1 HWMDSFWHKD
11 EQIPAASIDGLQNLL
26 DEKVTDA
33 PLENGP
39 YVRNGGIWIPFDS
52 SNILLS
58 DAVAQSL
65 SEIAPN
71 LAIALA
77 EMKTA
82 IITIRDQVRRLAGA
96 AVTLNMGVSP
106 QTIGLT
112 ETLLDFSTSFAS
124 TNTDVIDTDD
134 NNELIAIK
142 INGRYQYATYVV
154 FANPSTN
161 QYANITLRT
170 RSSDDAAGLITE
182 RVIEVPKNSVY
193 IAPITNVP
201 FDITDAP
208 RSVYVTFQSDIANVQ
223 IVEFETTLTTSAN
236 TAILPGGGLT
246 QLLYSNISEIKAIT
260 GYGDGNNAGD
270 VTTGIFYEFS
280 SASTATP
287 DDIDVLLPDDI
298 TEPDPGRWVKK
309 MQVVRKGDI
318 EIITNE
324 QPTVSLKFDKSYWP
338 DETRQL
344 DLSSGDL
351 TLSLN
356 TGVTNVVGN
365 CNWFDVVADGVHA
378 INIETGFKSNGVFPI
393 DLDGM
398 VPEAGT
404 HPVFC
409 IYSPNGIVINIPTLI
424 SSGVTPEPSTHPTAT
439 NVYFT
444 GQPVVGQTMSG
455 QYTFNAGS
463 GGLPESGTTYQWYR
477 ATDQSGTGRVAIS
490 GATFRNYV
498 VQAADEDYYL
508 QFEVTVSDGTNTGDA
523 VQSAWSR
530 QVALTDTFPPEIQ
543 LKIIEDA
550 NPNILKL
557 VFDEDVTATNL
568 GYTVK
573 YDTVVQTII
582 SLSGSGT
589 NELLLEIS
597 RQAQSGEVI
606 TFSYDSTTGDTVD
619 GNSNELVSFTDVAVT
634 NEVQSS
640 PIAAIPYNTD
650 LVAAYMYNQIEV
662 DDVSGN
668 ITVLKNPINSALNL
682 PCTSTDAN
690 RPTLDDANKRVL
702 MYGKIIEDGSYTLS
716 DDGTFTVVL
725 RIEQQADDPNELN
738 RSLLYNSAYRTL
750 NLRTFTQG
758 YFFNVLTTI
767 NKAFYDVHFGK
778 HVITMVSDGANVSVY
793 LDEKTT
799 PMFTSATALTNLI
812 LTSILKT
819 YTVSSKIQAF
829 QEMLFYNRALSE
841 AERLIVTRDY
851 LGNKYGV
858 DTGDRPVI
866 TSFGLTNVSNG
877 GTVNNSDVGQFAF
890 TLSDSRVIDRIIL
903 LQTTNSAYMATNTS
917 YLILEDGTLRE
928 FNFDVPPFNA
938 QSNVEFGIIVI
949 DELGRVSDIFIDT
962 TINFTI
968 TDV

>member
-33 PLENGP
+33 PLTDGP
-39 YVRNGGIWIPFDS
+39 YVRDAGTWKEFDS
-52 SNILLS
+52 SNVKLNDATTESLDGLGDTQQHVNKEFVSSILAIR
-58 DAVAQSL
+58 DAVRQISGAAATIEADPKPQAISDVETQFTFL
-65 SEIAPN
+65 E
-71 LAIALA
+71 AIAA
-77 EMKTA
+77 
-82 IITIRDQVRRLAGA
+82 
-96 AVTLNMGVSP
+96 
-106 QTIGLT
+106 
-112 ETLLDFSTSFAS
+112 
-124 TNTDVIDTDD
+124 TNTDIIEVD
-134 NNELIAIK
+134 ELNDQVTIK
-142 INGRYQYATYVV
+142 KAGIYQFITFINVSNDSSSQTR
-154 FANPSTN
+154 NL
-161 QYANITLRT
+161 TLRT
-170 RSSDDAAGLITE
+170 RDVSDDEIITE
-182 RVIEVPKNSVY
+182 RSLIIPPSGYSGTSSFIFEVQEADLPL
-193 IAPITNVP
+193 TLEL
-201 FDITDAP
+201 FL
-208 RSVYVTFQSDIANVQ
+208 QSDDPTDLTVNELQ
-223 IVEFETTLTTSAN
+223 TTLLTGSHVN
-236 TAILPGGGLT
+236 SGGGLSSIAEAT
-246 QLLYSNISEIKAIT
+246 NVAIRSIT
-260 GYGDGNNAGD
+260 GYADGNDMINWN
-270 VTTGIFYEFS
+270 TGILYQFD
-280 SASTATP
+280 AANANA
-287 DDIDVLLPDDI
+287 DDDDLYLMPDDI

-324 QPTVSLKFDKSYWP
+324 QPNVSLKFDKSYWP

-344 DLSSGDL
+344 DLSSGDI

-356 TGVTNVVGN
+356 TGVTNIVGSAN
-365 CNWFDVVADGVHA
+365 FFDIVADGVHA
-378 INIETGFKSNGVFPI
+378 INIGTGFKSNGVFPI
-393 DLDGM
+393 DLDGT
-398 VPEAGT
+398 VLDAGT
-404 HPVFC
+404 YMVCC
-409 IYSPNGIVINIPTLI
+409 IYSPNGIVLSIPALGG
-424 SSGVTPEPSTHPTAT
+424 SGITPEPSTPPTAT

-444 GQPVVGQTMSG
+444 GQPVVGQTMTG

-490 GATFRNYV
+490 GAIYRNYV
-498 VQAADEDYYL
+498 VQAGDENYYL
-508 QFEVTVSDGTNTGDA
+508 QFEPTVSDGTNTGDA

-530 QVALTDTFPPEIQ
+530 QVSLTDTFAPEIQ
-543 LKIIEDA
+543 LAIIEDA

-557 VFDEDVTATNL
+557 VIDEDVTATNL
-568 GYTVK
+568 GYSIK
-573 YDTVVQTII
+573 YDGVAQTINT
-582 SLSGSGT
+582 LSGSST
-589 NELLLEIS
+589 NELLLEIA
-597 RQAQSGEVI
+597 RQAQNGQVI

-619 GNSNELVSFTDVAVT
+619 GNSNELVSFTDVSVT

-650 LVAAYMYNQIEV
+650 LIAAYMYNLREV

-668 ITVLKNPINSALNL
+668 VTVLKNPINSALNL

-690 RPTLDDANKRVL
+690 RPTIDDANKRIL
-702 MYGKIIEDGSYTLS
+702 MYGKIIEDGSYTFS
-716 DDGTFTVVL
+716 DDGTFTVVF
-725 RIEQQADDPNELN
+725 RIEQMPDNPTELN
-738 RSLLYNSAYRTL
+738 RSLLYNGAYRTL
-750 NLRTFTQG
+750 NLRLMTQG
-758 YFFNVLTTI
+758 YFLNSLATI
-767 NKAFYDVHFGK
+767 TKAFYDVHFGK

-793 LDEKTT
+793 VDEKTT
-799 PMFTSATALTNLI
+799 PMFTSPTALTDLI

-819 YTVSSKIQAF
+819 YTISSKIQAF

-903 LQTTNSAYMATNTS
+903 VQTTNSAYISTNTS
-917 YLILEDGTLRE
+917 YLILEDGVLRE

-938 QSNVEFGIIVI
+938 QGNVEFGIMVV
-949 DELGRVSDIFIDT
+949 DELGRVSDLFIDT
-962 TINFTI
+962 SINFTI